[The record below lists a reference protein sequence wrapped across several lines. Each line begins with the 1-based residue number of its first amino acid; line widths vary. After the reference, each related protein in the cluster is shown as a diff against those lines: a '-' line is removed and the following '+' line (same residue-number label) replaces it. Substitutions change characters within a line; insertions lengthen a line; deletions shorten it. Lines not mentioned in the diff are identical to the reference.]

1 MLQSGCGEL
10 TWEKCADLPS
20 PLYGA
25 SVAVNDD
32 KVYVMADGAP
42 QNDTYN
48 HVYVYDV
55 RSNWWD
61 TLPPPKQYMGRLQII
76 NDKVTIIGGR
86 DRATKKRTNRVTTF
100 SNDKWIHY
108 YPNMLKARF
117 KPGVTIHQKYVI
129 VAGGV
134 LNDETFSDS
143 IEVLNWRQCSQWV
156 MARMKLPKPMWA
168 PALTIT
174 DDVLYIV
181 GYNSMHGSSRKVYQ
195 IPVQMVTLLEAYLP
209 SSQMLWIEL
218 PPGPHA
224 STAIIPNSSPPAII
238 GGSTQGVPTGDI
250 RVLDIPNNSWKKIA
264 SLTTPRVATA
274 VASFSHDSILVIG
287 GYTGGNHGNEVMA
300 NSITLVEKGT
310 VHVRLYHIQ

>member
-1 MLQSGCGEL
+1 MAPALHNGCCEL
-10 TWEKCADLPS
+10 TWERCANLPS

-25 SVAVNDD
+25 SVALNDN

-48 HVYVYDV
+48 HVYVYNIHTDQ
-55 RSNWWD
+55 WD
-61 TLPPPKQYMGRLQII
+61 RLPPPKQYMGRLQVI
-76 NDKVTIIGGR
+76 NDQVTVIGGR

-100 SNDKWIHY
+100 SNDKWIQY

-117 KPGVTIHQKYVI
+117 KPGVTVHLKYVI

-143 IEVLNWRQCSQWV
+143 IEVLNWRQSSQWII
-156 MARMKLPKPMWA
+156 ARMKLPKPMWA
-168 PALTIT
+168 PALTIA
-174 DDVLYIV
+174 DNLLYII

-195 IPVQMVTLLEAYLP
+195 TPVDMVTLLEEYLP
-209 SSQMLWIEL
+209 SAQTLWSE
-218 PPGPHA
+218 PPPVPHA
-224 STAIIPNSSPPAII
+224 STAVIPNSCPPAIV
-238 GGSTQGVPTGDI
+238 GGSTEGSPTADI
-250 RVLDIPNNSWKKIA
+250 RVLDVPSNSWKKIA

-274 VASFSHDSILVIG
+274 VVSFSHDSIMVIG
-287 GYTGGNHGNEVMA
+287 GYTGGDHGNEVMA

-310 VHVRLYHIQ
+310 IHVK